1 MNKNQVK
8 IIFLWHTVQPKNIT
22 NHLNKR
28 RSVMLQH
35 VALVLVGIVTFVA
48 MIAQNLKE
56 K

>member
-1 MNKNQVK
+1 MNESHVK
-8 IIFLWHTVQPKNIT
+8 IIFLKNAIQPKNIT

-48 MIAQNLKE
+48 MIA
-56 K
+56 